1 MRVRLVNTQCIVD
14 DGMYDLYDIAFAQ
27 ASTPERVSGP
37 VCDSVAN
44 S

>member
-27 ASTPERVSGP
+27 ARIPEGNARFRT
-37 VCDSVAN
+37 CLRQCR
-44 S
+44 